1 MMKAIVSM
9 CDDTEKVVEGA
20 KRFEWKNKSPISNGT
35 LEIYGEQGLLAVY
48 DGRYIVGVR
57 LTEERKP
64 IGIIRPSTWWLTGK

>member
-1 MMKAIVSM
+1 MKKAIILM
-9 CDDTEKVVEGA
+9 NDNTEQIIYGA
-20 KRFEWKNKSPISNGT
+20 KKFEMKNKSPISNGT